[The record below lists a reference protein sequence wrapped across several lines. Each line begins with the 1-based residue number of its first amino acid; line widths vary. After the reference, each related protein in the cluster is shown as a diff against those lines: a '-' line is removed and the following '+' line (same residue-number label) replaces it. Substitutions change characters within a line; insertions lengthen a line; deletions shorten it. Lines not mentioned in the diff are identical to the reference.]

1 MKITATKDMWFI
13 IDGEIKHSGKI
24 DQGKTLETIQEVR
37 TFETEEEWEV
47 ELEALGL
54 DKHPMGI
61 NLPNFEK

>member
-37 TFETEEEWEV
+37 TFETEEECEV

-54 DKHPMGI
+54 DKPMGI
-61 NLPNFEK
+61 NLPNFGK